1 MERLFEA
8 GGESRFAAYLEAL
21 PAKLDAW
28 QDARQL
34 DLNTRT
40 QADPA
45 VLIGGLDFEH
55 LLR

>member
-1 MERLFEA
+1 MTD
-8 GGESRFAAYLEAL
+8 Y
-21 PAKLDAW
+21 AKLDAW
-28 QDARQL
+28 QDARQI

-40 QADPA
+40 QADPT